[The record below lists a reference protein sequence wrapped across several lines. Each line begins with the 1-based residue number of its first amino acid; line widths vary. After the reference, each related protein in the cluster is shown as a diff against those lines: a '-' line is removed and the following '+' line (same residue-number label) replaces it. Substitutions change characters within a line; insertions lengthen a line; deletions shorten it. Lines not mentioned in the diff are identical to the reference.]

1 MRITVE
7 CGAFDEA
14 ADAVRTAN
22 QVCAIAAEA
31 LSARLIRSGGMAG
44 NDSTS
49 AEFAAAYD
57 AGAREAV
64 HALASLSSALV
75 GLGRLVAAT
84 GQRHRRAEASAAG
97 EVLGSVSAAL
107 ASEAWTRSDLPDPPS
122 SLGAQE
128 PSLGQVDRWILDH
141 VEGFV
146 WPGAD
151 VDALRGMATSWRRA
165 SESVAGLSDHL
176 TAARALLATQRSP
189 ELVTALACIDDMD
202 TMIIDTAAELAALGS
217 ACDEHASAVEEVHHR
232 TRALLTEV
240 ASMAVEGVAISVI
253 LTGLSG
259 GLGGGVGLG
268 TLLARLRT
276 VAPRFHALLASLRVS
291 VAVSASR
298 LRTGRE
304 TLSGLRV
311 RLERY
316 ARAQVRDERGSVGWG
331 RGRPPVPG
339 RPRPEVDDPKLKNY
353 VHQIFKGV
361 DNPRRTGDGTTMDA
375 IRQEINGG
383 ALVNGKD
390 HVGKGREILRGLE
403 RWLRNNVDASLHDRA
418 VARDLIREL
427 QELLK

>member
-107 ASEAWTRSDLPDPPS
+107 ASEAWTRSDLRDPPS

-128 PSLGQVDRWILDH
+128 PTLGQVDRWILDH

-151 VDALRGMATSWRRA
+151 VDALRGVATSWRRA

-202 TMIIDTAAELAALGS
+202 SMIIDTAAELAALGS

-331 RGRPPVPG
+331 RG
-339 RPRPEVDDPKLKNY
+339 PRDLARRIHDPLTFDPED
-353 VHQIFKGV
+353 
-361 DNPRRTGDGTTMDA
+361 
-375 IRQEINGG
+375 
-383 ALVNGKD
+383 
-390 HVGKGREILRGLE
+390 LRGLPSGQIRQLLD
-403 RWLRNNVDASLHDRA
+403 RWDHSPSRSGVGDRFSDPLHPGRQIRLMDGYPGNRPDPITHGPYA
-418 VARDLIREL
+418 VVSQNGARPVKIPLEGNPTL
-427 QELLK
+427 